1 MSIFMSIYILI
12 YIRIIYAIYL
22 RLILEK
28 FSEIV
33 KNSKSFIYYVYNSP
47 FCQVGLAL
55 FLFLLLQV
63 ILRITFFLLL
73 FFCFFCCYLFLQ
85 QSFCETLHG
94 RHNLQ
99 KKRRRIRI
107 RRRSR
112 FWACCLCLMLIFQQV
127 LQVIFE
133 PMRYRR
139 HCVLELPLRQSN
151 LVQYSKT

>member
-1 MSIFMSIYILI
+1 MSIFMSIYMLI

-22 RLILEK
+22 RLILGK

-33 KNSKSFIYYVYNSP
+33 ENSKSFIYYVYNSP

-99 KKRRRIRI
+99 KKRRRICI

-112 FWACCLCLMLIFQQV
+112 FWSCC
-127 LQVIFE
+127 
-133 PMRYRR
+133 
-139 HCVLELPLRQSN
+139 CVFDVNIPASPPSHLRTNALSPPLR
-151 LVQYSKT
+151 TRTAIAPI

>member
-1 MSIFMSIYILI
+1 MSIFMSIYMLI

-33 KNSKSFIYYVYNSP
+33 ENSKSFIYYVYNSP
-47 FCQVGLAL
+47 FCQVGLTL

-73 FFCFFCCYLFLQ
+73 FFCFFCCYLFLK

-99 KKRRRIRI
+99 KKTTTD
-107 RRRSR
+107 SYPPPLS
-112 FWACCLCLMLIFQQV
+112 FWACV
-127 LQVIFE
+127 
-133 PMRYRR
+133 
-139 HCVLELPLRQSN
+139 CVFDVNIPASPPSRLRTNALSPPLR
-151 LVQYSKT
+151 TRTAIAPI

>member
-1 MSIFMSIYILI
+1 MSIFMSIYMLI

-33 KNSKSFIYYVYNSP
+33 ENSKSFIYYVYNSP

-112 FWACCLCLMLIFQQV
+112 FWACC
-127 LQVIFE
+127 
-133 PMRYRR
+133 
-139 HCVLELPLRQSN
+139 CVFDVNIPVSPPSHLRTNALSLPLR
-151 LVQYSKT
+151 TRTAIAPI

>member
-1 MSIFMSIYILI
+1 MSIFMSIYMLI

-99 KKRRRIRI
+99 KKR
-107 RRRSR
+107 SR
-112 FWACCLCLMLIFQQV
+112 FGL
-127 LQVIFE
+127 VI
-133 PMRYRR
+133 
-139 HCVLELPLRQSN
+139 CVFDVNIPASPPSHLRTNALLPPLR
-151 LVQYSKT
+151 TRTAIAPI

>member
-1 MSIFMSIYILI
+1 MSIFMSIYMLI

-33 KNSKSFIYYVYNSP
+33 ENSKSFIYYVYNSP

-94 RHNLQ
+94 RHNPQ

-112 FWACCLCLMLIFQQV
+112 FRSCC
-127 LQVIFE
+127 
-133 PMRYRR
+133 
-139 HCVLELPLRQSN
+139 CVFDVNIPASPPSHLRTNALSPPLR
-151 LVQYSKT
+151 TRTAIAPI